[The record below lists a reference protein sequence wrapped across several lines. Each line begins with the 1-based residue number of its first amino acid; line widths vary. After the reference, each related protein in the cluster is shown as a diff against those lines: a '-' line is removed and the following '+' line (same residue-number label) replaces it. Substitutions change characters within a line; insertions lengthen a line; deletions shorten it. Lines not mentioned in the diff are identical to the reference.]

1 MQEIHTTMKGIQMNS
16 KAQEAL
22 NLLRDDNLIWS
33 EDFDQIRHQI
43 ANIIE
48 ETNTVTHPTVIGS
61 IRKLCES
68 LTNLEVLEIPNA

>member
-1 MQEIHTTMKGIQMNS
+1 MNS

-22 NLLRDDNLIWS
+22 TLLRDDNLIWS

-68 LTNLEVLEIPNA
+68 LTSLEVLEIPNA

>member
-1 MQEIHTTMKGIQMNS
+1 MNS

-22 NLLRDDNLIWS
+22 TLLRDDNLIWS

-68 LTNLEVLEIPNA
+68 LTNLEVLEIPHA

>member
-1 MQEIHTTMKGIQMNS
+1 MMKEMQMNS

-22 NLLRDDNLIWS
+22 TLLRDDNLIWS

-68 LTNLEVLEIPNA
+68 LTSLEVLEIPNA